1 MKNIFYFCLLT
12 LFFSCSL
19 KEEKKAT
26 DKLYFDL
33 EGYFIE
39 EATRL
44 AKENPTIT
52 KTVMVNDKVEKKQV
66 KLDNWKQEFGSFIS
80 ADINKASWKGS
91 FRISKA
97 GNLVVFSS
105 ENEKIPVK
113 KVEITYQHKTIQSIK
128 ILIVNTNILYT
139 SGDILTYYPD
149 SLYEIKKTQQIKLMK
164 EKRYQVTGKFK

>member
-1 MKNIFYFCLLT
+1 MKNIFYFCLLA

-33 EGYFIE
+33 EGYFTK
-39 EATRL
+39 EAARL

-52 KTVMVNDKVEKKQV
+52 KTVMVNDKVEKKQL
-66 KLDNWKQEFGSFIS
+66 KLENWKQEFGSFIG

-91 FRISKA
+91 FRISKNE
-97 GNLVVFSS
+97 NLAIFSS

-113 KVEITYQHKTIQSIK
+113 KVEITYQNKAIRSIK
-128 ILIVNTNILYT
+128 ILIATTNILYT
-139 SGDILTYYPD
+139 SGDLLTYYPD

-164 EKRYQVTGKFK
+164 EKRYQVIGKFN